1 MAEIHKKIWP
11 KWFKLMKTGKKNV
24 EFRLADFKIKPGD
37 ILVLD
42 EWDPKKKK
50 YTGKSLKKRI
60 KRVTKINP
68 FDFYKIGAIKKCGC
82 YLIEFL
88 KKTALQL

>member
-11 KWFKLMKTGKKNV
+11 KYFRMIKTGKKSC

-42 EWDPKKKK
+42 EWDPEKKE
-50 YTGKSLKKRI
+50 YTGKSLKKKV
-60 KRVTKINP
+60 KRVTKLNL
-68 FDFYKIGAIKKCGC
+68 FEFYKLRDLKKYGC
-82 YLIEFL
+82 YLIEF
-88 KKTALQL
+88 